1 MKENTNADLK
11 DFFNIYIKEDSLI
24 KIMRINKFDIGSIS
38 KEKRNGADCIVFSLI
53 NEKFHRLTFYNDT
66 IISIE
71 YRNEIY
77 DINCDSTQF
86 IYNLLF
92 GTKFI

>member
-1 MKENTNADLK
+1 MKENTNEDLK
-11 DFFNIYIKEDSLI
+11 NFLNIYIKEDKLI

-38 KEKRNGADCIVFSLI
+38 TEKRNNVDCIVFSLI
-53 NEKFHRLTFYNDT
+53 NEKFHRLLFFNST

-77 DINCDSTQF
+77 NINCDSTQF

-92 GTKFI
+92 GTKFL

>member
-1 MKENTNADLK
+1 MKENINDDLK
-11 DFFNIYIKEDSLI
+11 DFLNIYIKEDSLI

-38 KEKRNGADCIVFSLI
+38 TEKKNGIDCIVFSLI
-53 NEKFHRLTFYNDT
+53 NEKILRLLFFNST

-71 YRNEIY
+71 YRNKSY
-77 DINCDSTQF
+77 DINCDSVQF

-92 GTKFI
+92 GTKFL